1 MNSED
6 MLNQRGAR
14 LQEIVKQCAT
24 VVAEGNQLSRF
35 FFYETRQYVDGIK
48 VLFDVMDHNPI

>member
-1 MNSED
+1 

-24 VVAEGNQLSRF
+24 VVAEGNQLNFSMRL
-35 FFYETRQYVDGIK
+35 GN
-48 VLFDVMDHNPI
+48 M